1 MSSPASNFRSKVLAF
16 INRFSLSR
24 DRLTEISRKFSPRR
38 PMALADLTKVHPSR
52 LVFGKRWNLHQRKVI
67 PQRLRLYKIDTVLS
81 FILVIFI
88 GIVFKNLGIMP
99 LTNPVI

>member
-1 MSSPASNFRSKVLAF
+1 MS
-16 INRFSLSR
+16 
-24 DRLTEISRKFSPRR
+24 
-38 PMALADLTKVHPSR
+38 LADLTKVHPSR

-99 LTNPVI
+99 LTNPVIRHGSVTEKVKELAELRPTKPTVQRPKSGDGST